1 MNSTAFL
8 LLALTLAV
16 AMADWWAV
24 GTGHKIAEYVA
35 KPLTMVML
43 IAVALNLDVTSEPV
57 LLAFVA
63 ALLFSL
69 LGDVFLMLPGEQWFV
84 FGLGAFLFGHIAY
97 IVGLVLRGMT
107 PGAFVVGFV
116 VVGLAVL
123 VIGWKILRSVRDSD
137 TPELA
142 VPVTAYIGVISL
154 MVACAV
160 GTLNP
165 FAIVGGVLFYTS
177 DALIAWNRFVQ
188 TYPWGRVA
196 IMITY
201 HLGQMGLV
209 LSLI

>member
-24 GTGHKIAEYVA
+24 GTNHKVVEYAA

-43 IAVALNLDVTSEPV
+43 ITVALNLDVTSDAV
-57 LLAFVA
+57 LIAFVA

-84 FGLGAFLFGHIAY
+84 FGLGAFLVGHLAY

-107 PGAFVVGFV
+107 PAAFVVGLV

-123 VIGWKILRSVRDSD
+123 VIGRKILGSVRKSD

-142 VPVTAYIGVISL
+142 VPVTAYIGVISV
-154 MVACAV
+154 MVACAF
-160 GTLNP
+160 GTLDP

-188 TYPWGRVA
+188 AYPWGRVA

-201 HLGQMGLV
+201 HLGQIGLV